1 MPSFFSDSVLGGHIR
16 NLWIITITRSTKFI
30 QRGLFK
36 CRRPVQVGLAGM
48 SSYLAL
54 RKFLSGDHEVTIYE
68 SYKPK
73 LDRDPLSDDLDS

>member
-1 MPSFFSDSVLGGHIR
+1 MKIAIVG
-16 NLWIITITRSTKFI
+16 
-30 QRGLFK
+30 
-36 CRRPVQVGLAGM
+36 CGLAGM

-54 RKFLSGDHEVTIYE
+54 RKFLSDDHKVTIYE